1 MPDQG
6 DPIWGAEERFAEAV
20 ELGRPSSRPVD
31 ADLAGDLEIAE
42 MLRALGPSLRQVR
55 PFVTKTTPVIKNQL
69 RPFSRAALPT
79 VRQLRPALNDL
90 SAATPSL
97 TRDPNEI
104 ERLTGRLLDY
114 VKGNAGQR
122 IEQIAAGMG
131 TVTKELN
138 LPVKKLIAQK
148 SLKTKGQ
155 KRATQSFAR

>member
-1 MPDQG
+1 MAKNSVNDR
-6 DPIWGAEERFAEAV
+6 IRSRVEAFAEELSALIRDSAMETV
-20 ELGRPSSRPVD
+20 RE
-31 ADLAGDLEIAE
+31 
-42 MLRALGPSLRQVR
+42 ALGGSA
-55 PFVTKTTPVIKNQL
+55 TP
-69 RPFSRAALPT
+69 RRGARGGRAA
-79 VRQLRPALNDL
+79 AA
-90 SAATPSL
+90 SAAPVRGGGRREKGQK
-97 TRDPNEI
+97 RDPGEI

-155 KRATQSFAR
+155 KRATQYFAR

>member
-1 MPDQG
+1 MAKNTVNDR
-6 DPIWGAEERFAEAV
+6 IRSRVEAFAEELSALIRDSAMETVREA
-20 ELGRPSSRPVD
+20 LGGSAAPRRAGRP
-31 ADLAGDLEIAE
+31 G
-42 MLRALGPSLRQVR
+42 
-55 PFVTKTTPVIKNQL
+55 
-69 RPFSRAALPT
+69 RAA
-79 VRQLRPALNDL
+79 A
-90 SAATPSL
+90 SAAPVRGGRREKGQK
-97 TRDPNEI
+97 RDPGEI

-155 KRATQSFAR
+155 KRATQYFAR

>member
-1 MPDQG
+1 MAKNSVNDR
-6 DPIWGAEERFAEAV
+6 IRSRVEAFAEELSALIRDSAMETV
-20 ELGRPSSRPVD
+20 RD
-31 ADLAGDLEIAE
+31 
-42 MLRALGPSLRQVR
+42 ALGGGSAPRRGARGGRSASTAPVR
-55 PFVTKTTPVIKNQL
+55 GGRREKGQK
-69 RPFSRAALPT
+69 
-79 VRQLRPALNDL
+79 
-90 SAATPSL
+90 
-97 TRDPNEI
+97 RDPSEI

-155 KRATQSFAR
+155 KRATQYFAR

>member
-1 MPDQG
+1 MAKNSVSDQ
-6 DPIWGAEERFAEAV
+6 IRSRVEAFAEELSALIRDSAMETVREA
-20 ELGRPSSRPVD
+20 LGGGGAAPRRGARGGRAAAAAAPVRGSSRREK
-31 ADLAGDLEIAE
+31 G
-42 MLRALGPSLRQVR
+42 Q
-55 PFVTKTTPVIKNQL
+55 K
-69 RPFSRAALPT
+69 
-79 VRQLRPALNDL
+79 
-90 SAATPSL
+90 
-97 TRDPNEI
+97 RDPEEI

-155 KRATQSFAR
+155 KRATQYFAR

>member
-1 MPDQG
+1 MAKNTVNDR
-6 DPIWGAEERFAEAV
+6 IRSRVEAFAEELSALIRDSAMETV
-20 ELGRPSSRPVD
+20 RE
-31 ADLAGDLEIAE
+31 
-42 MLRALGPSLRQVR
+42 ALGG
-55 PFVTKTTPVIKNQL
+55 
-69 RPFSRAALPT
+69 
-79 VRQLRPALNDL
+79 
-90 SAATPSL
+90 SAAPRRAGRAGRAVASSAPVRGGGRREKGQK
-97 TRDPNEI
+97 RDPVEI

-155 KRATQSFAR
+155 KRATQYFAR

>member
-1 MPDQG
+1 MAKNTVNDR
-6 DPIWGAEERFAEAV
+6 IRSRVEAFAEELSALIRDSAMETVRDA
-20 ELGRPSSRPVD
+20 LGGGSAPRRAGRP
-31 ADLAGDLEIAE
+31 G
-42 MLRALGPSLRQVR
+42 
-55 PFVTKTTPVIKNQL
+55 
-69 RPFSRAALPT
+69 RAA
-79 VRQLRPALNDL
+79 A
-90 SAATPSL
+90 SAAPVRAGGRREKGQK
-97 TRDPNEI
+97 RDPGEI

-155 KRATQSFAR
+155 KRATQYFAR

>member
-1 MPDQG
+1 MAKNSVNDR
-6 DPIWGAEERFAEAV
+6 IRSRVEAFAEELSALIRDSAMETV
-20 ELGRPSSRPVD
+20 RD
-31 ADLAGDLEIAE
+31 
-42 MLRALGPSLRQVR
+42 ALGGGGGGGGARR
-55 PFVTKTTPVIKNQL
+55 GG
-69 RPFSRAALPT
+69 RGGRAAA
-79 VRQLRPALNDL
+79 V
-90 SAATPSL
+90 SAKVGSRREKGQK
-97 TRDPNEI
+97 RDPNEI

-155 KRATQSFAR
+155 KRATQYFAR

>member
-1 MPDQG
+1 MAKNSVNDR
-6 DPIWGAEERFAEAV
+6 IRSRVEAFAEELSALIRDSAMDTVRE
-20 ELGRPSSRPVD
+20 
-31 ADLAGDLEIAE
+31 
-42 MLRALGPSLRQVR
+42 ALGGGGSSPRR
-55 PFVTKTTPVIKNQL
+55 GA
-69 RPFSRAALPT
+69 RGARAAVSSAP
-79 VRQLRPALNDL
+79 VRGGGRREKGQK
-90 SAATPSL
+90 
-97 TRDPNEI
+97 RDPGEI

-155 KRATQSFAR
+155 KRATQYFAR

>member
-1 MPDQG
+1 MAKNSVNDR
-6 DPIWGAEERFAEAV
+6 IRSRVEAFAEELSALIRDSAMETVREA
-20 ELGRPSSRPVD
+20 LGGSAAPRRGARGGRTAASAAPVRGSSRREK
-31 ADLAGDLEIAE
+31 G
-42 MLRALGPSLRQVR
+42 Q
-55 PFVTKTTPVIKNQL
+55 K
-69 RPFSRAALPT
+69 
-79 VRQLRPALNDL
+79 
-90 SAATPSL
+90 
-97 TRDPNEI
+97 RDPGEI

-155 KRATQSFAR
+155 KRATQYFAR